1 MHAIL
6 RPVLA
11 LALWASPVLALPAL
25 AQEPLRHITVN
36 GEGMTSVAPDLAWI
50 NVGVQH
56 RGTTAAEAVALMSE
70 GMAAVMAKLEAEGI
84 APADIQTG
92 QLSLYPNY
100 DDRSY
105 ESSAEVTGF
114 TASIAV
120 DVRVRD
126 LDRVGAILDS
136 VVSDGANTF
145 GGIRFDLTDP
155 SGAYDAAR
163 RAAVAAGR
171 ARAELYAEALGVT
184 LGDLITLS
192 ENSFF
197 AAPVFAAPRLEA
209 ADSVPIAPGEVSY
222 SATVVMT
229 YAIGE

>member
-11 LALWASPVLALPAL
+11 LALWAGPVLALPAL
-25 AQEPLRHITVN
+25 AQEPLRQITVN
-36 GEGMTSVAPDLAWI
+36 GEGMTSAAPDLAWV

-56 RGTTAAEAVALMSE
+56 RAATAAEAVALMSE
-70 GMAAVMAKLEAEGI
+70 GMAAVLAELDAEGV

-100 DDRSY
+100 ADSSY
-105 ESSAEVTGF
+105 DSSGEVTGF

-126 LDRVGAILDS
+126 LDRVGAILDA

-155 SGAYDAAR
+155 SGAYDEAR
-163 RAAVAAGR
+163 REAVADAR
-171 ARAELYAEALGVT
+171 AKAELYAEAAGVT
-184 LGDLITLS
+184 LGDLVSLS
-192 ENSFF
+192 ENGFF

-222 SATVVMT
+222 SASVVMIYT
-229 YAIGE
+229 IGD